1 MRRGLGAGLFAEL
14 GWALRML
21 NLSELLNGVSRIEA
35 WIQALGC
42 IAEKFYDEFMLWYPI
57 LEYTMLFASSL
68 ISANESFL

>member
-21 NLSELLNGVSRIEA
+21 NLSELLDGVGRIEA

-42 IAEKFYDEFMLWYPI
+42 IAEKFYDEFMLWDPI